1 MQRKLAVLLTITLV
15 TSGFAPLAAADVSAE
30 ADPNERL
37 GATSA
42 TDAQCE
48 FPAEFTDATGETIS
62 LEQAPES
69 VVALQPS
76 DAQTMFEIGAED
88 RLTGMPDTPAT
99 ADLEMGDRT
108 AVMNAEYEVRYEQL
122 VALDP
127 DLVLV
132 ANATLDEDIAKLR
145 ETGLDIYVFGEG
157 NSIEDVQENV
167 LTTGELVGECDGAV
181 QTVEWMDER
190 IDLLENAT
198 ADDAEDRPLAFYDMR
213 KGYTTGTNSFQHEV
227 LTTAGVENIAE
238 RVGLEISWGEIDPER
253 IVAEDP
259 DWIIH
264 PTGSEDEYPF
274 TSGVE
279 NTTAYAEGNVMAV
292 DDNAMSQPAPRVVF
306 AIEEIVQNVYPDA
319 YAEIEADL
327 TEVDE
332 EQRVYDPGE
341 ASNSSDDGD
350 DSTAGEPIPGFGV
363 PIAVAAILAAS
374 AFALRRR

>member
-15 TSGFAPLAAADVSAE
+15 TSAFTPLAAAGVSAE
-30 ADPNERL
+30 ADPSERL

-42 TDAQCE
+42 ADAQCE
-48 FPAEFTDATGETIS
+48 FPAEFTDATGETLS

-88 RLTGMPDTPAT
+88 RLTGMPDNPAT
-99 ADLEMGDRT
+99 ADLEMGDRE
-108 AVMNAEYEVRYEQL
+108 AVTDGYDVLVEEV

-127 DLVLV
+127 DVVLA
-132 ANATLDEDIAKLR
+132 ANTTEDGDVEQLR
-145 ETGLDIYVFGEG
+145 EAGLDVYVFGEG

-167 LTTGELVGECDGAV
+167 LTTGELVGECDGAT

-198 ADDAEDRPLAFYDMR
+198 ADDTEDRPLAFYDMR
-213 KGYTTGTNSFQHEV
+213 AGSTAGTNSFQHEV

-238 RVGLEISWGEIDPER
+238 RVGLERSWGEIDSEQ
-253 IVAEDP
+253 IVEEDP
-259 DWIIH
+259 EWIIH
-264 PTGSEDEYPF
+264 PTSEEDEFPF
-274 TSGVE
+274 SAGVE

-292 DDNAMSQPAPRVVF
+292 DNNAMSQPAPRVVF

-319 YAEIEADL
+319 YAELEADL
-327 TEVDE
+327 TTLDE
-332 EQRVYDPGE
+332 EQRVYDADG
-341 ASNSSDDGD
+341 ASNSNDDGD
-350 DSTAGEPIPGFGV
+350 DSTAGGEPIPGFGV
-363 PIAVAAILAAS
+363 PVAVAAVLAAS